1 MDNKDSG
8 ISDEFAEM
16 MGSLAAM
23 KAAEKSDTDGYGAVR
38 DDAREARIKEAL
50 KADASLSSNERSR
63 FNQIFKIFKTVVFP
77 GPEAERLQAEKVTE
91 KMPVDTAQEKA
102 LKEEKKEGGFFS
114 KLLGLLP
121 LLPLIAKLTAF
132 GAALG
137 ALALNFDK
145 VKEAM
150 DRFNKFRE
158 ALPGSTEEGQTSM
171 GAGIGGIPKAYKR
184 SGGLWNW
191 VKGKGRQVGSA
202 IGSVARGG
210 WNWAKGTGQS
220 VGSWVASKAQQ
231 TTDWVKSLNAK
242 KALEQIQKAASPKN
256 FAKLV
261 KGIPALGAVLESALA
276 AYDVTT
282 FIDKYASGKID
293 KDELNRLVGKRII
306 TGIGALGGATLGAA
320 LGAFLAGPIGAVVGS
335 VGGDVAGRWI
345 LDKMVDAWGEQG
357 AMAIGDFVL
366 KRIGQAQE
374 SPEDIQKQIEAFK
387 ARNEADASFYREP
400 MQDFVVQ
407 NGTITPFSDQDDILG
422 MKRGGAIDKLIDNAV
437 SGNKNKLSDSLLQE
451 EVNINRKIAQIS
463 QEQTELLRAI
473 AANTSSQAKSI
484 LAVNNSSNN
493 TTKQFKPLNIRDN
506 FITAY

>member
-8 ISDEFAEM
+8 ISDEFAEI

-23 KAAEKSDTDGYGAVR
+23 RAAEKNDTGEYGAVR
-38 DDAREARIKEAL
+38 DGVREAKIKEAL

-102 LKEEKKEGGFFS
+102 LREEKKEGGFFS

-121 LLPLIAKLTAF
+121 LLPLIAKLAAF

-150 DRFNKFRE
+150 DRFNKFRQ
-158 ALPGSTEEGQTSM
+158 ALPGSTEEGQTSA

-191 VKGKGRQVGSA
+191 AKDKGRQVG
-202 IGSVARGG
+202 GLARSG
-210 WNWAKGTGQS
+210 WNWVRGKGQS
-220 VGSWVASKAQQ
+220 IGGWVGGKVQQ

-261 KGIPALGAVLESALA
+261 KGIPALGAALESAFA
-276 AYDVTT
+276 AYDINSL
-282 FIDKYASGKID
+282 IDQYANGKID
-293 KDELNRLVGKRII
+293 KEELNKLVGKRII
-306 TGIGALGGATLGAA
+306 TGLGALGGATLGAA
-320 LGAFLAGPIGAVVGS
+320 LGTFLAGPIGAVVGS

-345 LDKMVDAWGEQG
+345 LDKMVEAWGEQG
-357 AMAIGDFVL
+357 AIAIGDYVL
-366 KRIGQAQE
+366 KKMGQAKE
-374 SPEDIQKQIEAFK
+374 SPEEIQKQIEAFK
-387 ARNEADASFYREP
+387 ARQEADASFHREP

-407 NGTITPFSDQDDILG
+407 NGTITPFSNQDDILG
-422 MKRGGAIDKLIDNAV
+422 MKKGGAIDKLIDNAV

-493 TTKQFKPLNIRDN
+493 TSRQFKPLNIRDS
-506 FITAY
+506 FITTY